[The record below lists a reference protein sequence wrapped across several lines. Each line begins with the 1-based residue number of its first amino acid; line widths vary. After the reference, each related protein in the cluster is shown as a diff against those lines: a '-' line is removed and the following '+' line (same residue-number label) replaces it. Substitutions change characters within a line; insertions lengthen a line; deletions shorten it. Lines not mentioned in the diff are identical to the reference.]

1 MSNEGLE
8 GVVALSSDIC
18 SIIDGVLRYRGYS
31 IDDLAANVTFEECA
45 YLLYHKDLP
54 TAAQLASFK
63 KELDVEWA
71 IPAGAIQGMKTLPK
85 GVVPMAA
92 IRTAIS
98 LLGHFDP

>member
-1 MSNEGLE
+1 MSVQEGLE

-54 TAAQLASFK
+54 AQAQLVAFK
-63 KELDVEWA
+63 KELDYTA
-71 IPAGAIQGMKTLPK
+71 RADQYTQATLVRK
-85 GVVPMAA
+85 AK
-92 IRTAIS
+92 
-98 LLGHFDP
+98 